1 MLPPPGWGPELVPTL
16 RAVGTLDPAPPA
28 PTPPRPGFA
37 WRLLSPLGAVVLAFV
52 LLVVVAVALEAADRS
67 DQSAGAVL
75 AFGSS
80 LLLLL
85 FGVALRRGLPAHERR
100 LTIALKRSAR
110 GAIGLGLGIG
120 AGIIVAMGVVFAVG
134 QAIDPGLERRF
145 EDLDEDIGTA
155 PWQLVLTFAAI
166 VVLAPLGEE
175 LLFRGLVLRAL
186 ARRIRFW
193 PAALISSAF
202 FAAAH
207 LDAYLL
213 WPRAIA
219 LVGTGVALAWLY
231 RRRGYWASVTAHGTV
246 NVVAWIAMVA
256 TS

>member
-1 MLPPPGWGPELVPTL
+1 
-16 RAVGTLDPAPPA
+16 VGTLDPAPPA

-52 LLVVVAVALEAADRS
+52 LLVAVAVALEAADRS
-67 DQSAGAVL
+67 EESAGAIL
-75 AFGSS
+75 ASGTS

-85 FGVALRRGLPAHERR
+85 FGVALWRGLPAHERR
-100 LTIALKRSAR
+100 LAVALKRSAR

-120 AGIIVAMGVVFAVG
+120 AGILVGMVAIIAAG

-175 LLFRGLVLRAL
+175 LLFRGLLLRAL
-186 ARRIRFW
+186 ARRVRFW
-193 PAALISSAF
+193 PAALLSSLF

-219 LVGTGVALAWLY
+219 LVGTGIALAWLY
-231 RRRGYWASVTAHGTV
+231 RRRGYWASVTAHATV
-246 NVVAWIAMVA
+246 NSVAWIALVA
-256 TS
+256 SS